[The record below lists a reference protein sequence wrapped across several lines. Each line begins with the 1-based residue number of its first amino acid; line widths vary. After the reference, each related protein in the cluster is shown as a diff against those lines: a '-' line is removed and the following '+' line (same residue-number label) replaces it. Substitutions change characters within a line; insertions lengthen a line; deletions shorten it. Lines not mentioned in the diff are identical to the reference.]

1 MLIILDFLR
10 VLVYTK
16 NSDEIN
22 LLENKLKNFYGN
34 FDNPL
39 RW

>member
-16 NSDEIN
+16 NVDEIN
-22 LLENKLKNFYGN
+22 LLEKKLKNFYDN
-34 FDNPL
+34 INNPL